1 MAQYLGVSQIETDSV
16 SVTGGVCG
24 PGVDSANTHLTFD
37 LPLRT
42 SLVPKYCRG
51 SGTPTFTRASNAYV
65 ADHEGILRLARSGEA
80 WFQGARRVAN
90 GLRYTEDFTNGV
102 WTIYG
107 GVGTLSVTSG
117 KTDPLGGS
125 TAWEITPAGGADG
138 FLQDVTPARLSLS
151 GNYPAG
157 SVACSSVWMRVTS
170 GTKNVT

>member
-65 ADHEGILRLARSGEA
+65 ADHEGILRLAKSGEA
-80 WFQGARRVAN
+80 RFQGARRVHNLMA
-90 GLRYTEDFTNGV
+90 GGSVIPTDDFTNAAWSNTNCTLVTGV
-102 WTIYG
+102 ADPWG
-107 GVGTLSVTSG
+107 GT
-117 KTDPLGGS
+117 K
-125 TAWEITPAGGADG
+125 A
-138 FLQDVTPARLSLS
+138 ARLTATSAS
-151 GNYPAG
+151 GVP
-157 SVACSSVWMRVTS
+157 
-170 GTKNVT
+170 